1 MRKWSKEEEELLML
15 HYPNSTPAQLRELLP
30 GRTAVAIHG
39 RACVLKLKK
48 SEEYIENTPNPGKF
62 KKGHKTWTK
71 GKKWADYMPV
81 ASAERSRATQFK
93 KGNKPK
99 QYYPVGTEMAIAG
112 YMYVKVADVVNAPK
126 WMNWKL
132 KHRMLWER
140 VHGPIPEGYNIQFKD
155 GNPLNITIDNLYM
168 ISREEQMKVNGVMNL
183 PDDVRR
189 LMYAVRSLTR
199 QINKME
205 KYEQESKC

>member
-1 MRKWSKEEEELLML
+1 MKWTKGEDAILSQY
-15 HYPNSTPAQLRELLP
+15 YPHCTPAQLSEKLSGRSP
-30 GRTAVAIHG
+30 GSIQARAFILGIKKTPEYMKHAPNAG
-39 RACVLKLKK
+39 R
-48 SEEYIENTPNPGKF
+48 F

-99 QYYPVGTEMAIAG
+99 QYYPVGTEMAISG
-112 YMYVKVADVVNAPK
+112 YMYVKVADVINAPK

-132 KHRMLWER
+132 KHRMLWES
-140 VHGPIPEGYNIQFKD
+140 VHGPIPEGHNIQFKD

-199 QINKME
+199 QINKIE
-205 KYEQESKC
+205 KYEQESKCR